1 MADLDIGDLVGDM
14 AQAMADV
21 VNTDITLL
29 RGYSKAKAK
38 TIARFTKLIAEGYA
52 AGEIDEAELEDE
64 LDELDM
70 MVERW
75 IRNLKALAN
84 TTIERLIK
92 AVTTT
97 LYGAITTVAAAAG
110 VPLPALNLA
119 ED

>member
-1 MADLDIGDLVGDM
+1 MADLEFGDLVGDM

-52 AGEIDEAELEDE
+52 AGEIDEAEEDE

-75 IRNLKALAN
+75 IRNLKTLAN

-92 AVTTT
+92 AVTTA